1 VLYLPYHKNK
11 KQAFDAVQQG
21 MVEVHKVHVNLT
33 KNSSDYGHQLKHLR
47 QEINEAYEQI
57 QNALEVASETQ
68 RKHLEQYKRDL
79 DRIVQEV
86 NLDDI

>member
-1 VLYLPYHKNK
+1 
-11 KQAFDAVQQG
+11 
-21 MVEVHKVHVNLT
+21 MVEVHKAHVNLT

-86 NLDDI
+86 NLDET